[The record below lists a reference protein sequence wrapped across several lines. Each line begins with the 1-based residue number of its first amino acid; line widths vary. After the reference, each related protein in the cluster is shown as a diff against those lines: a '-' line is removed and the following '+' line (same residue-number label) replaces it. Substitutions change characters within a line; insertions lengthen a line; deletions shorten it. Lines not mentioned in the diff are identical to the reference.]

1 MNRFRFA
8 VVVAVG
14 LVTSSCVQMMTNATS
29 TLKGQNISA
38 AVNKLGFPTDKREM
52 LGHTIYTWKT
62 GNPNA
67 YYCDLDLVVDS
78 KDTITNA
85 QWNGNNGGC
94 GALAERLR

>member
-14 LVTSSCVQMMTNATS
+14 LVTSSCVQMMANATN
-29 TLKGQNISA
+29 TLQGQNISA

-52 LGHTIYTWKT
+52 LDHTIYTWKT

-67 YYCDLDLVVDS
+67 YYCDLELS
-78 KDTITNA
+78 GRFEEHNY
-85 QWNGNNGGC
+85 
-94 GALAERLR
+94 ERAMEREQLRL